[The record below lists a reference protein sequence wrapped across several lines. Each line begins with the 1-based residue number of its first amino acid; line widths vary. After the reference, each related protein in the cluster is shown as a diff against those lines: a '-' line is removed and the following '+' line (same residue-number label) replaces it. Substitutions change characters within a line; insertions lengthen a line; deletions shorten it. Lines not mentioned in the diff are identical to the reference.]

1 MKYTPEET
9 EIIKKVKNYLKAIR
23 TLNRE
28 KFSLELELKEDIPLP
43 QSIKYSL
50 EMPGGYS
57 KSKGEQITS
66 RMVKRNLIIRRLELF
81 NKELDKFMPVLY
93 LLNAGHRNILAAFV
107 LSRSYT
113 EMLEILNE
121 YCITESS
128 YKRKFPEA
136 CLFVAKYL
144 DLDNPPSLEKLNE
157 KYFEIVQESEGEN

>member
-9 EIIKKVKNYLKAIR
+9 ETIGKVKNYLKAIR
-23 TLNRE
+23 TLNKE

-57 KSKGEQITS
+57 KSKSEQITS
-66 RMVKRNLIIRRLELF
+66 RMVKRDLITKRLKLF

-107 LSRSYT
+107 LSRGYT

-136 CLFVAKYL
+136 CLSVAKYL
-144 DLDNPPSLEKLNE
+144 DLDNPPSLESLNE
-157 KYFEIVQESEGEN
+157 KYFEMVQESEG

>member
-9 EIIKKVKNYLKAIR
+9 ETIGKVKNYLKAIR
-23 TLNRE
+23 TLNKE

-66 RMVKRNLIIRRLELF
+66 RIVRRDLITKRLKLF

-107 LSRSYT
+107 LSRGYT

-136 CLFVAKYL
+136 CLSVAKYL
-144 DLDNPPSLEKLNE
+144 DLDTPPSLEKLNE
-157 KYFEIVQESEGEN
+157 KYFEMVQESEG

>member
-9 EIIKKVKNYLKAIR
+9 ETIGKVKNYLKAIR
-23 TLNRE
+23 TLNKE

-66 RMVKRNLIIRRLELF
+66 RIVRRDLITKRLKLF

-107 LSRSYT
+107 LSRGYT

-121 YCITESS
+121 YRIAESS

-136 CLFVAKYL
+136 CLSVAKYL
-144 DLDNPPSLEKLNE
+144 DIDNPPSLESLNE
-157 KYFEIVQESEGEN
+157 KYFEMVQEGEG

>member
-9 EIIKKVKNYLKAIR
+9 EIIGKVKNYLKAIR
-23 TLNRE
+23 TLNKE

-43 QSIKYSL
+43 QSIKYSS

-57 KSKGEQITS
+57 KSKSEQITS
-66 RMVKRNLIIRRLELF
+66 RMVKRDLITKRLKLF

-107 LSRSYT
+107 LSRGYT

-136 CLFVAKYL
+136 CLSVAKYL
-144 DLDNPPSLEKLNE
+144 DLDNPPSLESLNE
-157 KYFEIVQESEGEN
+157 KYFEMVQESEG

>member
-9 EIIKKVKNYLKAIR
+9 ETIGKVKNYLKAIR
-23 TLNRE
+23 TLNKE

-66 RMVKRNLIIRRLELF
+66 RMVKRDLITKRLKLF

-107 LSRSYT
+107 LSRGYT

-121 YCITESS
+121 YCIAESS

-136 CLFVAKYL
+136 CLSVAKYL
-144 DLDNPPSLEKLNE
+144 DLDNPPSLESLNE
-157 KYFEIVQESEGEN
+157 KYFEMVQESEG

>member
-9 EIIKKVKNYLKAIR
+9 ETIGKVKNYLKAIR
-23 TLNRE
+23 TLNKE

-66 RMVKRNLIIRRLELF
+66 RIVRRDLITKRLKLF

-107 LSRSYT
+107 LSRGYT

-136 CLFVAKYL
+136 CLSVAKYL
-144 DLDNPPSLEKLNE
+144 DIDNPPSLESLNE
-157 KYFEIVQESEGEN
+157 KYFEMVQEGEG